1 MVLNKVIIQGS
12 VLKEKNEHIY
22 SEISEGEILK
32 DSKHII
38 NPHEYRVP
46 SYSRWEYAQ

>member
-1 MVLNKVIIQGS
+1 MVLNKVIIQGL
-12 VLKEKNEHIY
+12 VFKGKNEGIY

-38 NPHEYRVP
+38 NPHEYRAP
-46 SYSRWEYAQ
+46 RYSRWEYAQ